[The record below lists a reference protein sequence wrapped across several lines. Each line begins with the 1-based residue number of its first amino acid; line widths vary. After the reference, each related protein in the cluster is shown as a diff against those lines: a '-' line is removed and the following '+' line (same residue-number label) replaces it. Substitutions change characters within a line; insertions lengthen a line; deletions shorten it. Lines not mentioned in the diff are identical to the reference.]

1 MALLTRKRKIL
12 AKVEAVYG
20 TDSTPAAATDAV
32 LLRDLNVTPLDVSY
46 DERTLIRATLGAFEQ
61 AVGMKSVK
69 IEATIECA
77 GFSTLSAPT
86 PGYDALLRACGLAQ
100 TINAGPPA
108 TVVYNPVSAA
118 FESVTVYYERDGVLQ
133 KALGCLGTLSL
144 ELAEGKI
151 PAWKVSLTGVD
162 GGSADLDIGIPDTSA
177 YLRPLAVNSANTTGF
192 SILGFAGGIL
202 RSLSID
208 LGNQIEQTTYVGDA
222 ERVSLTDRQV
232 SGKMSVQATTVA
244 AMDWLGKIVP
254 VQTGAFAL
262 QHGPVGNSVSLS
274 APAVQII
281 SPAESDD
288 KGVAFM
294 DFDLRFLPSAGNDE
308 LIVTIG

>member
-12 AKVEAVYG
+12 AKIETVYG
-20 TDSTPAAATDAV
+20 TDATPAVATDAV
-32 LLRDLNVTPLDVSY
+32 LLRDVSVTPLDVAY
-46 DERTLIRATLGAFEQ
+46 DERTLIRATLGAFEE

-69 IEATIECA
+69 IEATVECA
-77 GFSTLSAPT
+77 GFSALATPT

-100 TINAGPPA
+100 TIVVTPA
-108 TVVYNPVSAA
+108 TVTYNPISSG
-118 FESVTVYYERDGVLQ
+118 FESVSIYYEKDGVLQ
-133 KALGCLGTLSL
+133 KALGCIGTLSL
-144 ELAEGKI
+144 DLAEGKI

-162 GGSADLDIGIPDTSA
+162 AGITDLDIGIPDTSA

-192 SILGFAGGIL
+192 SILGFGTGVL
-202 RSLSID
+202 RSLSLD

-222 ERVSLTDRQV
+222 ERVSLTDRKV

-244 AMDWLGKIVP
+244 AMDWFGSIVP

-262 QHGPVGNSVSLS
+262 THGPVGNQVALS

-288 KGVAFM
+288 KGIAFL
-294 DFDLRFLPSAGNDE
+294 DFDMRFLPVAGNDE
-308 LIVTIG
+308 LIITMG